1 MELYFPPKP
10 NSPLFLGAAT
20 GATTFLP
27 ATALAAGLATTLATG
42 FAATLATTFAAGF
55 ATTFPLAGAAAG
67 LTSAFLPK
75 ALNGLA
81 FFTGAGGV
89 TGAATFF
96 APPPNIASKGDGG
109 ILEPGQLKEGIA
121 WMAVCKIG
129 RNIEFL
135 ATFICRVV
143 VEVWNDVP
151 EECYILFDT
160 CLLTLP
166 VWGANPIATATM
178 ARRTIRVAYIFS
190 LVDGINLRSLLLQKY
205 PKHNECYRPIEME
218 MSRVICFD

>member
-1 MELYFPPKP
+1 MKKNLRRSCIVELYFPPKP
-10 NSPLFLGAAT
+10 NSPLFLGAAA
-20 GATTFLP
+20 GAATFLP

-55 ATTFPLAGAAAG
+55 ATTFPFAGAAAG

-89 TGAATFF
+89 AGAATFF

-121 WMAVCKIG
+121 WMAVYEIG
-129 RNIEFL
+129 
-135 ATFICRVV
+135 ATLNFKQLFMAKLSCSVERCVCGMLQFI
-143 VEVWNDVP
+143 WYLSAD
-151 EECYILFDT
+151 FT
-160 CLLTLP
+160 
-166 VWGANPIATATM
+166 
-178 ARRTIRVAYIFS
+178 S
-190 LVDGINLRSLLLQKY
+190 LRSE
-205 PKHNECYRPIEME
+205 PHCDCDDGEEN
-218 MSRVICFD
+218 D